1 MNLDLPWSEY
11 TYVAFDTETSGAY
24 PVGYDIVE
32 FGAVKWHKGQEV
44 GRLQFLLKPRELMS
58 DFIIG
63 IHGITNE
70 MVQNAPLMSEK
81 VHEIYEF
88 CKGSIVMA
96 HHAPFDLGFLVADF
110 EKSHLP
116 LPQEPALCTS
126 LLSRKWIHGVE
137 NHKLQTLVKHLN
149 IDGGQ
154 AHRAYDDAKA
164 CLYVGLE
171 CFKKMGENITL
182 SQIIKSQ
189 GKNLWWRDYSL
200 QSLSDSKYKIIIE
213 AITAKKDIDMIYQG
227 GSAKGETRRLSPI
240 GIVRNPDGDY
250 LQAFCHKDK
259 NAKRYYLNR
268 IGDVAM
274 VFA

>member
-1 MNLDLPWSEY
+1 MNLDLPLNEY
-11 TYVAFDTETSGAY
+11 TFVAFDTETSGAY
-24 PVGYDIVE
+24 PVGFDVVE
-32 FGAVKWHKGQEV
+32 FGAVKWYKGQEV

-63 IHGITNE
+63 IHGITND
-70 MVQNAPLMSEK
+70 MVSAAPSMADK
-81 VHEIYEF
+81 IHEIHEF
-88 CKGSIVMA
+88 FKGSIVLA
-96 HHAPFDLGFLVADF
+96 HHAPFDMGFLAADF
-110 EKSHLP
+110 EKHILS

-164 CLYVGLE
+164 CLSVAHT
-171 CFKKMGENITL
+171 CFEKMGEQTTL
-182 SQIIKSQ
+182 AQAIKSQ
-189 GKNLWWRDYSL
+189 GKNLWWKDYSL
-200 QSLSDSKYKIIIE
+200 LSLNHSKFKTLME
-213 AITAKKDIDMIYQG
+213 AITAKRHVDMIYQG
-227 GSAKGETRRLSPI
+227 GATKGETRRVTPI

-259 NAKRYYLNR
+259 SAKRYYLTR
-268 IGDVAM
+268 IGEVIQ
-274 VFA
+274 VY